1 MARRPNAPPFRVV
14 LRGKVGSPSNKPGR
28 KHWLTLLGVLAIA
41 IQCFVV
47 QTHVH
52 PWATPLSPSILI
64 AYADDGHEQYRAR
77 ADQGSDPAPTRHD
90 SQKNCYLCQTALA
103 GATIL
108 SSAPS
113 LSCVERNFVANA
125 AFSSVV
131 AARSPRSH
139 NWQSRAPP
147 LQL

>member
-1 MARRPNAPPFRVV
+1 
-14 LRGKVGSPSNKPGR
+14 VGSPSNTLGR
-28 KHWLTLLGVLAIA
+28 NRWLTLLGVLAIA

-52 PWATPLSPSILI
+52 PWATPLSPNIQI
-64 AYADDGHEQYRAR
+64 AYSDDGHEQPRAR
-77 ADQGSDPAPTRHD
+77 ADQGSDPAPARHG
-90 SQKNCYLCQTALA
+90 SQQNCYLCQTALA
-103 GATIL
+103 GAAIL
-108 SSAPS
+108 SSAPP
-113 LSCVERNFVANA
+113 LGFVERHVLANA
-125 AFSSVV
+125 AFGSNF